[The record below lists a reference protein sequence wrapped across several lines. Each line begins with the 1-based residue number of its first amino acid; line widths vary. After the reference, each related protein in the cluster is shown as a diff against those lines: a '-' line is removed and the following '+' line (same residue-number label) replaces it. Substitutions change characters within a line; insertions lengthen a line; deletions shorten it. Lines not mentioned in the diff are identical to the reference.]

1 MNAIMRKSVRGTTAG
16 LGALAIIVG
25 ASACG
30 TISDLAGGGDGGDD
44 PAAEEPAEDEGAE
57 GEGAEGAEGEG
68 AEDEGAAAEE
78 DGAAED
84 AGGESSDGGA
94 ADEETEGGEAGAL
107 SEEDLTA
114 AGDQGL
120 AFLKAAAS
128 GDGEGACAVVLDP
141 TTGNGMSGSTL
152 EACAAGFEGKAE
164 EEGATFDPSAA
175 EALDRSMIEATD
187 NGDGTAGLTMMGTD
201 AGVTMVKGEDGKWYV
216 DSSAV

>member
-1 MNAIMRKSVRGTTAG
+1 MNAIMRKSVRGSAAG

-57 GEGAEGAEGEG
+57 GERAEEEGAEGEG
-68 AEDEGAAAEE
+68 AGAEE
-78 DGAAED
+78 DGVAED

-94 ADEETEGGEAGAL
+94 AGEETEGGEAGAL

>member
-1 MNAIMRKSVRGTTAG
+1 MNAIMRKSVRGSAAG

-57 GEGAEGAEGEG
+57 GEGAEEEGAEGEG
-68 AEDEGAAAEE
+68 AGAEE

-94 ADEETEGGEAGAL
+94 AGEETEGGEAGAL
-107 SEEDLTA
+107 SGEDLTA

>member
-1 MNAIMRKSVRGTTAG
+1 MNAIMRKSVRGTAAG

-57 GEGAEGAEGEG
+57 GEGAEEEGAEGEG
-68 AEDEGAAAEE
+68 AGAEE

-94 ADEETEGGEAGAL
+94 AGEETEGGEAGAL

>member
-1 MNAIMRKSVRGTTAG
+1 MNAIMRKSVRGSAAG

-44 PAAEEPAEDEGAE
+44 PAAEEPAEDEGA
-57 GEGAEGAEGEG
+57 G
-68 AEDEGAAAEE
+68 AEE

-84 AGGESSDGGA
+84 AGGVSSDGGA
-94 ADEETEGGEAGAL
+94 AGEETEGGEAGAL

-128 GDGEGACAVVLDP
+128 GDGEGACAVV
-141 TTGNGMSGSTL
+141 
-152 EACAAGFEGKAE
+152 
-164 EEGATFDPSAA
+164 
-175 EALDRSMIEATD
+175 DRKS
-187 NGDGTAGLTMMGTD
+187 
-201 AGVTMVKGEDGKWYV
+201 VV
-216 DSSAV
+216 